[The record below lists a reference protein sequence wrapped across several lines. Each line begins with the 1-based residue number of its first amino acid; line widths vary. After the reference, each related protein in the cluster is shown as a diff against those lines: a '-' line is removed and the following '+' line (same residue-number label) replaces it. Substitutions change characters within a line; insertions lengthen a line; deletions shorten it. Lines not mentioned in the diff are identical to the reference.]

1 MLTMV
6 QNVEGKRMADER
18 REHLVRFYALLTK
31 LEKRIGGARTLAA
44 CSGWMGWPKR
54 GVYFFRE
61 SVDYL
66 RLGERP

>member
-6 QNVEGKRMADER
+6 QNLEGKKMADER

-44 CSGWMGWPKR
+44 CSGWM
-54 GVYFFRE
+54 
-61 SVDYL
+61 D
-66 RLGERP
+66 